1 MSTATKNQDGPI
13 QPYLVFGGRCEEAIE
28 FYRKALGAEV
38 EMMLRFKESPDPCPG
53 LAPGTDNKIMHSSF
67 RVGGSTIMASD
78 GMCTAQ
84 TKFDGFSLSYSVPN
98 EAVAD
103 RVFAALSEGGQVQ
116 MPLGKTFFSP
126 RFGVVSDR
134 FGVSWMVIVPAPMG

>member
-1 MSTATKNQDGPI
+1 MTTKNTATGNI
-13 QPYLVFGGRCEEAIE
+13 QPYLFFDGRCEEAIE

-38 EMMLRFKESPDPCPG
+38 DMLFRFKESPDPCPG
-53 LAPGTDNKIMHSSF
+53 LAPGNDNKIMHSSF

-98 EAVAD
+98 EATAD
-103 RVFAALSEGGQVQ
+103 
-116 MPLGKTFFSP
+116 
-126 RFGVVSDR
+126 
-134 FGVSWMVIVPAPMG
+134 